1 MPKGHSGSHYNNL
14 SFLQLLV
21 SCSVVKFN
29 LRRVNRIFPPNAS
42 LLTIINLLLSTKRAL
57 LGNEIQDPL
66 KTSGKHR
73 GLLCVQHLFRLHIC
87 LSARVHL
94 QSWAASCRNSATCLF
109 FLPIATDKR
118 SIPDRNVHFL
128 EFLASCRTGIFFE
141 GCVWGLYR
149 WIVAVVSHPAIPLPS
164 FLHPLTFPFVSFDM
178 TFPVQLWNHTVA
190 TPGTHS
196 RGCWLCNRERKK
208 IFCHWGEHWAF
219 LHSAKNEMGKEWG

>member
-109 FLPIATDKR
+109 FLPMTKEAYLIGMYTLW
-118 SIPDRNVHFL
+118 SFWLPVG
-128 EFLASCRTGIFFE
+128 LAFS
-141 GCVWGLYR
+141 LK
-149 WIVAVVSHPAIPLPS
+149 
-164 FLHPLTFPFVSFDM
+164 D
-178 TFPVQLWNHTVA
+178 
-190 TPGTHS
+190 
-196 RGCWLCNRERKK
+196 
-208 IFCHWGEHWAF
+208 AF
-219 LHSAKNEMGKEWG
+219 GGFRDELLL